1 MMVAAPPRVPTFVSP
16 TRVMSS
22 ASTEPSQWLRLRI
35 AICILPV
42 KKNSTKW
49 NFRPIYK
56 VLLTSDINR
65 YGMEVIVREASS
77 LHTRVEY

>member
-1 MMVAAPPRVPTFVSP
+1 MVAAPARVPTFGSP
-16 TRVMSS
+16 TRVMNS

-35 AICILPV
+35 AIRILLV

-49 NFRPIYK
+49 NVSPIYK
-56 VLLTSDINR
+56 MLLTSDINR
-65 YGMEVIVREASS
+65 YGMEVIGREASS